1 MPRVAYSHIYTYLYK
16 SKSLL
21 QGFAFLFY
29 FGYIC
34 IKLIIKSMKRS
45 ILLLSLFTL
54 FCSTCSNSPEGTQQP
69 SNSSATPTLGKTLP
83 AWSDGELDIHFINT
97 ARGECCFYILPDG
110 TTLLVDAG
118 EIASSDENIPQRP
131 NDLTRP
137 YVTYANYISHFMP
150 AQKSAIDYC
159 SPSHFHIDHIGG
171 EDVVTESAAAGY
183 RKAGLLAL
191 YDRVPYN
198 HILDRAYP
206 TYTED
211 DKTPAIEGQLAEDWA
226 TFVKWGVSEGRF
238 TAERF
243 TPGKEQIVLLNNA
256 AKYENFSVF
265 NICANGFVWGKDSE
279 GNETLLGS
287 KPKGSGNPCSCGFH
301 ITYGKFDY
309 IACGDL
315 TSSPQNLMALYF
327 RDFIGNGNLEAFK
340 CHHHLASNSWGSNM
354 LNTNFDPQVAVG
366 HCFASTKPHP
376 EKLAEIL
383 PKVRDFFATNIYHQ
397 TLNDNKELIDKIGG
411 YDGHIVLRVA
421 PGGESFMVYI
431 LNDTNF
437 NFYIKSIHGPYKS
450 K

>member
-1 MPRVAYSHIYTYLYK
+1 MWTMKK
-16 SKSLL
+16 S
-21 QGFAFLFY
+21 Y
-29 FGYIC
+29 
-34 IKLIIKSMKRS
+34 
-45 ILLLSLFTL
+45 LLLSAVAML
-54 FCSTCSNSPEGTQQP
+54 CITCSNTPEGEAQKNP
-69 SNSSATPTLGKTLP
+69 SGTLPTVGKTLP
-83 AWSDGELDIHFINT
+83 LWSEGNLDIHFINT

-118 EIASSDENIPQRP
+118 EIASSDKAIPQRP
-131 NDLTRP
+131 NALTRP
-137 YVTYANYISHFMP
+137 FTTYANYIKHFLP
-150 AQKSAIDYC
+150 TGKRAIDYC
-159 SPSHFHIDHIGG
+159 APSHLHIDHIGG
-171 EDVVTESAAAGY
+171 EDMVTESAEAGY

-206 TYTED
+206 TYPED
-211 DKTPAIEGQLAEDWA
+211 DSTPAIEGQLAADWA
-226 TFVKWGVSEGRF
+226 TFVTWGVREGKF

-243 TPGKEQIVLLNNA
+243 TPGMEQIVLKNNA
-256 AKYENFSVF
+256 AKYDNFSVF
-265 NICANGFVWGKDSE
+265 NICANGFVWGKDSS

-327 RDFIGNGNLEAFK
+327 SDFIGNGNLEAFK
-340 CHHHLASNSWGSNM
+340 CNHHLASNSWGSKM
-354 LNTNFDPQVAVG
+354 LSTNFDPQVAIG

-383 PKVRDFFATNIYHQ
+383 PRVKDFFATNIHHQ
-397 TLNDNKELIDKIGG
+397 TLNDNRELIDKIGG

-421 PGGESFMVYI
+421 PGGDNFMVY
-431 LNDTNF
+431 LLDDTNF
-437 NFYIKSIHGPYKS
+437 NYDVKSIHGPYES